1 MTCQEQKPDVNKT
14 ATLTVRNIPHDVDE
28 MMKDLLA

>member
-1 MTCQEQKPDVNKT
+1 MKESEDMIAHPEKYKSY
-14 ATLTVRNIPHDVDE
+14 HDVDE